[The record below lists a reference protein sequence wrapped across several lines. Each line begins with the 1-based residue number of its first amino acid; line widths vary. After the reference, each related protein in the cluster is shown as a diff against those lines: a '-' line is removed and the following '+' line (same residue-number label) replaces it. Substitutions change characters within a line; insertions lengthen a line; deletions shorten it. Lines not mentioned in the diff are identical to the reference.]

1 MSTDIKPGW
10 LAPKLARW
18 QAFWNARTPKERS
31 YLTVGG
37 SVVLLA
43 LAYLLLIEPAVDGR
57 ARLERELP
65 SLHQQNAQL
74 QALAQEAAAL
84 GNAGGAQAAPVT
96 REALEQSL
104 TRYGMKPQSVAL
116 LGDFAKVQ
124 LNGVPFAKL
133 TAWLDETQRVS
144 RATVQDANLVAQPA
158 PGTVNAAL
166 TLRVKR

>member
-10 LAPKLARW
+10 LAPHLARW
-18 QAFWNARTPKERS
+18 QSFWLARTPKERV

-37 SVVLLA
+37 IVVLLA
-43 LAYLLLIEPAVDGR
+43 LVYLLLIDPAIQGR
-57 ARLERELP
+57 AKLERALP
-65 SLHQQNAQL
+65 SLHQQNAQM

-84 GNAGGAQAAPVT
+84 GNAAAGAGAPVT

-104 TRYGMKPQSVAL
+104 TRYGMKPQSVAM

-124 LNGVPFAKL
+124 LNDVPFAKL
-133 TAWLDETQRVS
+133 TAWLDETQRVA
-144 RATVQDANLVAQPA
+144 RASVQDANLVAQGA
-158 PGTVNAAL
+158 PGNVNAVL